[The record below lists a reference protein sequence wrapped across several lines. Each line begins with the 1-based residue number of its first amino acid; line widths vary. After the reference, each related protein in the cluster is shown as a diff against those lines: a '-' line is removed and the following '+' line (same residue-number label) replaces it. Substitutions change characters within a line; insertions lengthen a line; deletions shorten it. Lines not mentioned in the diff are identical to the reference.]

1 MSLLMKAILPSTKMS
16 SQNSAI
22 LLCTALKSLRSSSTM
37 GLVPKLEKIMWTF
50 TGMKSS
56 FSGIDN
62 IMQPSEILKELEF
75 NGESLPNQVKEAIDK
90 HKDKIH
96 YTYYKWEIHEKTQG
110 NAEAN
115 YTVRHA
121 AYSSPR
127 TSVGT
132 GRRAEGNHHRVPPI
146 IGLHLGAHEVWF
158 ATT

>member
-1 MSLLMKAILPSTKMS
+1 
-16 SQNSAI
+16 
-22 LLCTALKSLRSSSTM
+22 M

-50 TGMKSS
+50 TGMNSS

-115 YTVRHA
+115 YTNMEALLKISRLHHHDTREGKK
-121 AYSSPR
+121 YSAVLLFAFLVLIS
-127 TSVGT
+127 
-132 GRRAEGNHHRVPPI
+132 ADGNQICCP
-146 IGLHLGAHEVWF
+146 
-158 ATT
+158 